1 MSYILYREHTIV
13 SSGSYDD
20 VSGKWKITACVSWQ
34 ANGGGDHF
42 QFLRNLPETFLR
54 FEDAETA
61 GIEYSKDWVDNKLKK
76 NTLKKA

>member
-1 MSYILYREHTIV
+1 MF
-13 SSGSYDD
+13 SGSYDD